1 MATLNILTVSIEGM
15 TCQSCVNTIQDN
27 LSSKL
32 GVKKV
37 KVSLENNQADII
49 FDTDITS
56 SVELISAIEDMG
68 FKAWISN
75 NSSNIRSISIHIE
88 GMTCNSCVKNIEECI
103 SEIEG
108 VEKIKVSLVEKS
120 ANIIFDITLTNQEI
134 LCSKIEEMGFITSLP
149 IPKGFPYNQV
159 VTVHIYIEGMT
170 CHSCVRNI
178 EDNIKSIA
186 GVLNID
192 VSLEN
197 KFALI
202 EYNPSLI
209 KAEQLRTKI
218 NDMGFEAS
226 LSKSNMHATNRICVC
241 VVLIEGMTCMSC
253 VKNIESNISVI
264 PGVVNVQVSLDNCSG
279 QIQYNQNVISAQEFI
294 DRIETM
300 GFKCKVISDS
310 SQTNN
315 VLPNQTLSQKNKIQN
330 QSRDEINLGIVD
342 TRNANKSKSI
352 AIPAI
357 TGSDDLE
364 KCYLRVTGMTCASCV
379 AAIERHL
386 MKVEGVHCVLVAL
399 MAQKAEVKFD
409 PAYIMP
415 SQIAN
420 IVSELGYPSTILDDF
435 SSQYGEVELL
445 IKGMTCASC
454 VHSIESNILKLQ
466 GVVSAMV
473 ALSTQRGQFKFDPEV
488 TGPRDIIEAIRDLGF
503 DASPLMDCTR
513 DASYLSQKEEVRKWR
528 NSFFFSLVFCIPA
541 MAVMMYFMGLRMSR
555 GKIDLCCVVPGL
567 SAENLFLFLLA
578 TPVQFIGGRYF
589 YIQAYRALRH
599 KMANMDVLIMLAT
612 NIAYFYSVSVLIY
625 FMITKAHY
633 SPKTFFETPP
643 MLLVFISLGRWLE
656 HIAKGKT
663 SEALAKLMS
672 LQATEATL
680 VKLNN
685 AEQIIYENQ
694 IDVELI
700 QRGDI
705 LKVVPGAKIP
715 VDGRVIFGTS
725 MADESLITGES
736 LPVPKRPGCQV
747 IGGSINQNGLLLISA
762 THIGKDTTLA
772 QIVKLVEEAQTS
784 KAPIQHLADKI
795 AGYFVPGVVF
805 VSVVTLLGW
814 IIVGYH
820 YIEIIKS
827 YHMNHKDDMPESE
840 IILQFAFQCALTVLS
855 IACPCSLGLATPTAV
870 MVGTGVGALNGILIK
885 GAEPLETAHRVKCI
899 IFDKTGTITHGVPVM
914 TRINIFVEEQICS
927 LAKLLSLVGT
937 AEANSEH
944 PIAVAITK
952 FVKETLQ
959 IETFGKCED
968 FSAVPGCG
976 LRCKISNI
984 DHMLKAAEET
994 EHLINAKNDF
1004 KQNNR
1009 NLSGE
1014 LIIGDVIVECG
1025 SANNSPRRNAAN
1037 LANTLLKTL
1046 GESKNDDNRVYQV
1059 LIGNREWMNRN
1070 GLNVSEEI
1078 NSIMNDQE
1086 EKGQTAVLCAVDGIL
1101 ICMMAVA
1108 DTVKP
1113 EAHLAVYTL
1122 KKMGLDVIL
1131 LTGDNKKTAAA
1142 IARQVGIGRVFAEV
1156 LPSHKVMKIQ
1166 QLQER
1171 GLKVAMIGDGV
1182 NDSPALAKADV
1193 GIAIANGTD
1202 VAVEAAD
1209 VVLIRNDLLDVVGA
1223 IDLSN
1228 KTVRRIRLNFLFASM
1243 YNLIGIPVAAG
1254 VFLPWGL
1261 ILKPWMGSAAMAAS
1275 SVSVVCSSLLLKL
1288 YKKPVRKHLETSEYQ
1303 DVLRKTELHLSQ
1315 LDNISIH
1322 RGLDD
1327 IEMPEP
1333 KGSLIS
1339 NSLSHLISLV
1349 PSGEVSDTKQKLLN
1363 NDDDNLEMSQMV

>member
-1 MATLNILTVSIEGM
+1 MSSLNEVSISVEGM
-15 TCQSCVNTIQDN
+15 TCHSCVNTIEEN

-37 KVSLENNQADII
+37 KVSLENKQADVTV
-49 FDTDITS
+49 DSSVITS
-56 SVELISAIEDMG
+56 AELISAIEDMG
-68 FKAWISN
+68 FIARLSN
-75 NSSNIRSISIHIE
+75 NSSNIRKVIIQVE
-88 GMTCNSCVKNIEECI
+88 GMTCNSCVKNIEGNI
-103 SEIEG
+103 SRMKG
-108 VEKIKVSLVEKS
+108 VERIQVSLAEKL
-120 ANIIFDITLTNQEI
+120 ATVVFDSTLTGPEM
-134 LCSKIEEMGFITSLP
+134 LCSKINEMGFVSSLP
-149 IPKGFPYNQV
+149 IQKELPYNQV
-159 VTVHIYIEGMT
+159 VTVIIYIEGMT

-178 EDNIKSIA
+178 EDNVKTKA
-186 GVLNID
+186 GVLNVN
-192 VSLEN
+192 VSLE
-197 KFALI
+197 KKLAAI
-202 EYNPSLI
+202 EYNPSVVNP
-209 KAEQLRTKI
+209 EELRTTI
-218 NDMGFEAS
+218 EDMGFEAL
-226 LSKSNMHATNRICVC
+226 LSKPNLQAVNSNA
-241 VVLIEGMTCMSC
+241 VLAIEGMTCTSC

-264 PGVVNVQVSLDNCSG
+264 PGVINIEVSLAERTGHLRYQSS
-279 QIQYNQNVISAQEFI
+279 VISAVQVA
-294 DRIETM
+294 DKIEDM
-300 GFKCKVISDS
+300 GFKCHVINDS
-310 SQTNN
+310 AQING
-315 VLPNQTLSQKNKIQN
+315 VLPNQVLKLKSKNHSPSK
-330 QSRDEINLGIVD
+330 DKVDLGILVARD
-342 TRNANKSKSI
+342 SHKSKSI
-352 AIPAI
+352 NIPAI
-357 TGSDDLE
+357 SGSDDLE

-415 SQIAN
+415 SQLAN
-420 IVSELGYPSTILDDF
+420 IVSELGYPSTVLDDV

-445 IKGMTCASC
+445 IRGMTCASC

-466 GVVSAMV
+466 GVVSAVV
-473 ALSTQRGQFKFDPEV
+473 ALSTNRGQFKFDPEV
-488 TGPRDIIEAIRDLGF
+488 TGPRDIIEAIRGLGF
-503 DASPLMDCTR
+503 DASPMTDCTR
-513 DASYLSQKEEVRKWR
+513 DASYLSQKEEVKKWR

-541 MAVMMYFMGLRMSR
+541 MAVMMYFMGLRMTR
-555 GKIDLCCVVPGL
+555 GKMDLCCVVPGL

-599 KMANMDVLIMLAT
+599 RMANMDVLIMLAT
-612 NIAYFYSVSVLIY
+612 NIAYFYSISVLIY
-625 FMITKAHY
+625 FMVTNSSY

-680 VKLNN
+680 VKLND
-685 AEQIIYENQ
+685 AEQVVHEMQ

-715 VDGRVIFGTS
+715 VDGRVVSGTS

-805 VSVVTLLGW
+805 VSVLTLLGW

-820 YIEIIKS
+820 YVGIIKS

-885 GAEPLETAHRVKCI
+885 GAEPLETAHRVKCV
-899 IFDKTGTITHGVPVM
+899 IFDKTGTITRGIPVM
-914 TRINIFVEEQICS
+914 TRINIFVEERVCS

-952 FVKETLQ
+952 FVKETLR
-959 IETFGKCED
+959 IDAFGKCEE

-976 LRCKISNI
+976 LRCKISHVE
-984 DHMLKAAEET
+984 HMLKAAEEA
-994 EHLINAKNDF
+994 ECLANAKNNS
-1004 KQNNR
+1004 KTRAKNA
-1009 NLSGE
+1009 SGGM
-1014 LIIGDVIVECG
+1014 IIGDVVVECG
-1025 SANNSPRRNAAN
+1025 SADSPRQNAAN
-1037 LANTLLKTL
+1037 LANSLLETL
-1046 GESKNDDNRVYQV
+1046 GETKNDNNDNRTYQV

-1070 GLNVSEEI
+1070 GLDVSEEI
-1078 NSIMNDQE
+1078 NAVMTDQE
-1086 EKGQTAVLCAVDGIL
+1086 EKGQTAVLCAIDGVL

-1171 GLKVAMIGDGV
+1171 GLKVAMVGDGV

-1228 KTVRRIRLNFLFASM
+1228 RTVRRIRLNFLFASM

-1254 VFLPWGL
+1254 VFLPWGMV
-1261 ILKPWMGSAAMAAS
+1261 LKPWMGSAAMAAS

-1288 YKKPVRKHLETSEYQ
+1288 YKKPSRKCLETSEYQ
-1303 DVLRKTELHLSQ
+1303 EVLRKTELHLLEMDDVSV
-1315 LDNISIH
+1315 H

-1339 NSLSHLISLV
+1339 TGLSHIINLV
-1349 PSGEVSDTKQKLLN
+1349 PGGKNMETEQKLLGN
-1363 NDDDNLEMSQMV
+1363 DNLEMSQMV